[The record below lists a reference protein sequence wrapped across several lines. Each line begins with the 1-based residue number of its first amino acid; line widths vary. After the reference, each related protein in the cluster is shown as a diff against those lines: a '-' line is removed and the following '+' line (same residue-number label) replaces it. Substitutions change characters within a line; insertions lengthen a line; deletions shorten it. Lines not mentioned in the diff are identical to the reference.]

1 MFCMAKNAPAK
12 TTREFKIAFV
22 QVSVILKGKKCALF
36 FLSNQPQ
43 SAMTVETRAFSIIT
57 ET

>member
-1 MFCMAKNAPAK
+1 MDRAQFLSVLSGKK
-12 TTREFKIAFV
+12 FKIAFV
-22 QVSVILKGKKCALF
+22 QVSVVLKGKKFALF
-36 FLSNQPQ
+36 FLNNQPQ

>member
-1 MFCMAKNAPAK
+1 MH
-12 TTREFKIAFV
+12 EFKIAFV
-22 QVSVILKGKKCALF
+22 QVSVVLKGKKFALF
-36 FLSNQPQ
+36 FLNNQPQ